1 MASPPAKNT
10 KKIDPVRRRFI
21 KMTIFSG
28 LTAFVPLHALAA
40 IPDFTPQD
48 RSLNLYNPVTEET
61 LTTTYWFNGQYV
73 PEALEKIDYIMRDH
87 RTDEVK
93 SIDLGLINLLHTIK
107 IQIELNEPFHIVS
120 GYRCR
125 KSNELLRKSGRNAA
139 RNSYHLKGQAA
150 DIRLPDGHL
159 ASLLK
164 VATVIKGG
172 GVGYYPRDNFVH
184 VDVGPVRYW
193 SPRGRKNAS

>member
-1 MASPPAKNT
+1 MASPPAKIIQE
-10 KKIDPVRRRFI
+10 IDPVRRRFI
-21 KMTIFSG
+21 KLTVFSG

-48 RSLNLYNPVTEET
+48 RSLSLYNPVTEET
-61 LTTTYWFNGQYV
+61 LTTTYWFNRQYV

-93 SIDLGLINLLHTIK
+93 SIDLGLINLLHTINSH
-107 IQIELNEPFHIVS
+107 IGLDEPLHVVS

-159 ASLLK
+159 ASLRK
-164 VATVIKGG
+164 IATVIKGG

-193 SPRGRKNAS
+193 SSRTRKKSN

>member
-1 MASPPAKNT
+1 MAIPANRNMKE
-10 KKIDPVRRRFI
+10 IDPGRRRFI
-21 KMTIFSG
+21 KMVIFSG
-28 LTAFVPLHALAA
+28 LTAFVPFRALAS
-40 IPDFTPQD
+40 IPDDNPQD
-48 RSLNLYNPVTEET
+48 RTLWLYNPVNEET
-61 LTTTYWFNGQYV
+61 LTATYWFNGHYV
-73 PEALEKIDYIMRDH
+73 PDALEKIDYIMRDH
-87 RTDEVK
+87 RTGEVK

-107 IQIELNEPFHIVS
+107 IHIGLDEPFHVVS

-159 ASLLK
+159 ASLRK

-193 SPRGRKNAS
+193 SPRGRKKRS

>member
-10 KKIDPVRRRFI
+10 KEIDPVRRRFI

-28 LTAFVPLHALAA
+28 LTAFVPFRALAA

-48 RSLNLYNPVTEET
+48 RSLSLYNPVTEET

-87 RTDEVK
+87 RTGEMK

-107 IQIELNEPFHIVS
+107 IQIELDEPFHIVS

-184 VDVGPVRYW
+184 IDVGPVRYW
-193 SPRGRKNAS
+193 SPRGKKNSS

>member
-1 MASPPAKNT
+1 MTIPADRNMKE
-10 KKIDPVRRRFI
+10 IDPVRRRFV
-21 KMTIFSG
+21 KMAIFSG
-28 LTAFVPLHALAA
+28 LTAFVPFRALAS
-40 IPDFTPQD
+40 IPDVNPQD
-48 RSLNLYNPVTEET
+48 RTLWLYNPVNEET
-61 LTTTYWFNGQYV
+61 LTATYWFNGHYV
-73 PEALEKIDYIMRDH
+73 PDALEKIDYIMRDH
-87 RTDEVK
+87 RTGEVK

-107 IQIELNEPFHIVS
+107 IHIGLDEPFHVVS

-159 ASLLK
+159 ASLRK

-193 SPRGRKNAS
+193 SPRGRKKTS

>member
-1 MASPPAKNT
+1 MAILPNRNMKE
-10 KKIDPVRRRFI
+10 IDPVRRRFI

-28 LTAFVPLHALAA
+28 LTAFVPFRALAS
-40 IPDFTPQD
+40 IPDANPKD
-48 RSLNLYNPVTEET
+48 RTLWLFNPVNEET
-61 LTTTYWFNGQYV
+61 LNATYWSNGHYV
-73 PEALEKIDYIMRDH
+73 PDALEKIDYIMRDH
-87 RTDEVK
+87 RTGEVK

-107 IQIELNEPFHIVS
+107 IHIGLDEPFHVVS

-139 RNSYHLKGQAA
+139 RNSYHLRGQAA

-159 ASLLK
+159 ASLRK

-193 SPRGRKNAS
+193 SPRGRKKTS

>member
-10 KKIDPVRRRFI
+10 KEIDPVRRRFI

-61 LTTTYWFNGQYV
+61 LTATYWFNGQYV

-107 IQIELNEPFHIVS
+107 IQIELDEPFHIVS

>member
-107 IQIELNEPFHIVS
+107 IQIELDEPFHIVS

>member
-10 KKIDPVRRRFI
+10 KEIDPVRRRFI

-107 IQIELNEPFHIVS
+107 IQIELDEPFHIVS

>member
-1 MASPPAKNT
+1 MKE
-10 KKIDPVRRRFI
+10 IDPVRRRFI
-21 KMTIFSG
+21 KAAIFSG
-28 LTAFVPLHALAA
+28 LTAFVPFRALAS
-40 IPDFTPQD
+40 IPDVNPQD
-48 RSLNLYNPVTEET
+48 RTLWLYNPVNEET
-61 LTTTYWFNGQYV
+61 LTATYWFNGHYV
-73 PEALEKIDYIMRDH
+73 PDALEKIDYIMRDH
-87 RTDEVK
+87 RTGEVK

-107 IQIELNEPFHIVS
+107 IHIGLDEPFHVVS

-159 ASLLK
+159 ASLRK

-193 SPRGRKNAS
+193 SPRGRKKTS

>member
-1 MASPPAKNT
+1 MVSPPAKNT
-10 KKIDPVRRRFI
+10 KEIDPVRRRFI
-21 KMTIFSG
+21 KLTVFSG

-107 IQIELNEPFHIVS
+107 IHIELDEPFHIVS

-125 KSNELLRKSGRNAA
+125 ESNEQLRKSGRNAA

-172 GVGYYPRDNFVH
+172 GVGYYPRDNFIH

>member
-1 MASPPAKNT
+1 MAIPANRNVKE
-10 KKIDPVRRRFI
+10 IDPVRRRFI
-21 KMTIFSG
+21 KMAIFSG
-28 LTAFVPLHALAA
+28 LTALVPFRALAS
-40 IPDFTPQD
+40 IPDDNPQD
-48 RSLNLYNPVTEET
+48 RTLWLYNPVNEET
-61 LTTTYWFNGQYV
+61 LTATYWINGHYV
-73 PEALEKIDYIMRDH
+73 PDALEKIDYIMRDH
-87 RTDEVK
+87 RTGEVK

-107 IQIELNEPFHIVS
+107 IHIGLDEPFHVVS

-159 ASLLK
+159 ASLRK

-193 SPRGRKNAS
+193 SPRGRKKRS

>member
-10 KKIDPVRRRFI
+10 KEIDPVRRRFI

-28 LTAFVPLHALAA
+28 LTAFVPFRALAS

-48 RSLNLYNPVTEET
+48 RSLCLYNPVTEET

-87 RTDEVK
+87 RTGEVK

-107 IQIELNEPFHIVS
+107 IQIELDEPFHVVS

-125 KSNELLRKSGRNAA
+125 KSNELLRKNGRNAA

-159 ASLLK
+159 NSLLK

>member
-10 KKIDPVRRRFI
+10 KETDPVRRRFI
-21 KMTIFSG
+21 KMAIYSG
-28 LTAFVPLHALAA
+28 LTAFFPVRALAS
-40 IPDFTPQD
+40 IPDITPQD
-48 RSLNLYNPVTEET
+48 RSLWLYNPVTDET
-61 LTTTYWFNGQYV
+61 LSTTYWLNGQFV

-87 RTDEVK
+87 RTGEVK

-107 IQIELNEPFHIVS
+107 IQIELDEPFHVVS

-159 ASLLK
+159 NSLLK

-193 SPRGRKNAS
+193 SPRSRKKAS

>member
-1 MASPPAKNT
+1 MTSPPVKNI
-10 KKIDPVRRRFI
+10 KEIDPVRRRFI
-21 KMTIFSG
+21 KMALFSG
-28 LTAFVPLHALAA
+28 LTAFVPLRALAS
-40 IPDFTPQD
+40 IPDFTPQE
-48 RSLNLYNPVTEET
+48 RSLWLYNPVTEET
-61 LTTTYWFNGQYV
+61 LSTTYWFNGQYV
-73 PEALEKIDYIMRDH
+73 PKALDKIDYIMRDH
-87 RTDEVK
+87 RTGEVK
-93 SIDLGLINLLHTIK
+93 AIDLGLVNLLHTIK
-107 IQIELNEPFHIVS
+107 IKIGLDEPFHIVS
-120 GYRCR
+120 GYRCP

-159 ASLLK
+159 KSLRK

-193 SPRGRKNAS
+193 SPRTRKNAS

>member
-10 KKIDPVRRRFI
+10 KEIDPVRRRFI
-21 KMTIFSG
+21 KMAIFSG

-40 IPDFTPQD
+40 IPDFTPED

-107 IQIELNEPFHIVS
+107 IQIELDEPFHIVS

>member
-1 MASPPAKNT
+1 
-10 KKIDPVRRRFI
+10 
-21 KMTIFSG
+21 MTIFCG
-28 LTAFVPLHALAA
+28 LTAFAPFRALAS
-40 IPDFTPQD
+40 IPDADPQD
-48 RSLNLYNPVTEET
+48 RTLWLYNPVTEET
-61 LTTTYWFNGQYV
+61 LTATYWFNGQYV
-73 PEALEKIDYIMRDH
+73 PDALEKIDYIMRDH
-87 RTDEVK
+87 RTGEVK

-107 IQIELNEPFHIVS
+107 IQIGLDEPFHVVS

-159 ASLLK
+159 ASLRK

-193 SPRGRKNAS
+193 SPRARKKAS

>member
-10 KKIDPVRRRFI
+10 KEIDPARRRFI
-21 KMTIFSG
+21 KMAIFSG
-28 LTAFVPLHALAA
+28 LTAFFPVRALAS
-40 IPDFTPQD
+40 IPDITPQD
-48 RSLNLYNPVTEET
+48 RSLWLYNPITEET
-61 LTTTYWFNGQYV
+61 LSTTYWFNGQYV
-73 PEALEKIDYIMRDH
+73 PQALDKIDYIMRDH
-87 RTDEVK
+87 RTGEVK
-93 SIDLGLINLLHTIK
+93 SIDLGLINLLHAIK
-107 IQIELNEPFHIVS
+107 MQIGLDEPFHVVS

>member
-1 MASPPAKNT
+1 
-10 KKIDPVRRRFI
+10 
-21 KMTIFSG
+21 
-28 LTAFVPLHALAA
+28 
-40 IPDFTPQD
+40 
-48 RSLNLYNPVTEET
+48 
-61 LTTTYWFNGQYV
+61 
-73 PEALEKIDYIMRDH
+73 MRDH

-107 IQIELNEPFHIVS
+107 IQIELDEPFHIVS

-184 VDVGPVRYW
+184 VDI
-193 SPRGRKNAS
+193 A

>member
-1 MASPPAKNT
+1 MAIPPAKT
-10 KKIDPVRRRFI
+10 IKEIDSVRRRFI

-28 LTAFVPLHALAA
+28 LTAFVPFRALAS
-40 IPDFTPQD
+40 IPDFTTQD
-48 RSLNLYNPVTEET
+48 RTLWLYNPVTEET
-61 LTTTYWFNGQYV
+61 LTSTYWFNGQYV
-73 PEALEKIDYIMRDH
+73 PDALEKIDHIMRDH
-87 RTDEVK
+87 RTGEVK

-107 IQIELNEPFHIVS
+107 IQIGLDEPFHVVS

-159 ASLLK
+159 ASLRK

-172 GVGYYPRDNFVH
+172 GVGYYPRDNFLH

-193 SPRGRKNAS
+193 SPRGRKKKS

>member
-1 MASPPAKNT
+1 MTSPPAK
-10 KKIDPVRRRFI
+10 KIKEFDPVRRRFI

-28 LTAFVPLHALAA
+28 LAAFVPFRAWAA
-40 IPDFTPQD
+40 KPDISPQD
-48 RSLNLYNPVTEET
+48 RSLRLYNPVTNET
-61 LTTTYWFNGQYV
+61 LSTTYWFNGQYI
-73 PEALEKIDYIMRDH
+73 PKALDEIDFIMRDH
-87 RTDEVK
+87 RTGEVK
-93 SIDLGLINLLHTIK
+93 SIDLGLVNLLHTIK
-107 IQIELNEPFHIVS
+107 VQLALDEPFHVVS
-120 GYRCR
+120 GYRCQ
-125 KSNELLRKSGRNAA
+125 KSNDLLRRSGRKAA

-159 ASLLK
+159 KTLLK

-193 SPRGRKNAS
+193 SPRSSKSAG

>member
-1 MASPPAKNT
+1 M
-10 KKIDPVRRRFI
+10 
-21 KMTIFSG
+21 
-28 LTAFVPLHALAA
+28 
-40 IPDFTPQD
+40 
-48 RSLNLYNPVTEET
+48 
-61 LTTTYWFNGQYV
+61 

-107 IQIELNEPFHIVS
+107 IQIELDEPFHVVS

>member
-1 MASPPAKNT
+1 MVSPPAKNT
-10 KKIDPVRRRFI
+10 KEIDPVRRRFI

-107 IQIELNEPFHIVS
+107 IQIELDEPFHIVS

-159 ASLLK
+159 ASLRK

>member
-1 MASPPAKNT
+1 MSIPPSKNI
-10 KKIDPVRRRFI
+10 KEIDPVRRLFI

-28 LTAFVPLHALAA
+28 LTAFLPFRALAS
-40 IPDFTPQD
+40 IPDISPQE
-48 RSLNLYNPVTEET
+48 RTLWLYNPVAEET
-61 LTTTYWFNGQYV
+61 LTATYWFNGHYV
-73 PEALEKIDYIMRDH
+73 PDALEKIDYLMRDH
-87 RTDEVK
+87 RTGEVK

-107 IQIELNEPFHIVS
+107 LRIGLDEPFHVVS

-125 KSNELLRKSGRNAA
+125 KSNELLRKRGRNAA

-159 ASLLK
+159 ASLRK

-184 VDVGPVRYW
+184 VDVGPIRYW
-193 SPRGRKNAS
+193 SPRARKKAS

>member
-1 MASPPAKNT
+1 MASPPAKT
-10 KKIDPVRRRFI
+10 IKKIDPVRRRFI

-28 LTAFVPLHALAA
+28 LTAFVPFRALAS
-40 IPDFTPQD
+40 IHDFTQEG
-48 RSLNLYNPVTEET
+48 RSLCLFNPVTEET
-61 LTTTYWFNGQYV
+61 LTTSYWINGKYV

-107 IQIELNEPFHIVS
+107 IQIGLDEPLHVVS

-159 ASLLK
+159 ASLRK

-193 SPRGRKNAS
+193 SPRARKNAS

>member
-1 MASPPAKNT
+1 MAIPPNKNM
-10 KKIDPVRRRFI
+10 KEIDAVRRRFI

-28 LTAFVPLHALAA
+28 LTAFVPFRALAS
-40 IPDFTPQD
+40 IPDGNPKD
-48 RSLNLYNPVTEET
+48 RTLWLYNPVTNET
-61 LTTTYWFNGQYV
+61 LNATYWLNGHYV
-73 PEALEKIDYIMRDH
+73 PDALEKIDYIMRDH
-87 RTDEVK
+87 RTGEVK

-107 IQIELNEPFHIVS
+107 IHIGFDEPFHVVS

-159 ASLLK
+159 ASLRK

-193 SPRGRKNAS
+193 SPRARKKAS

>member
-1 MASPPAKNT
+1 MVSPPAKNT
-10 KKIDPVRRRFI
+10 KEIDPVRRRFI

-107 IQIELNEPFHIVS
+107 IHIELDEPFHIVS

-159 ASLLK
+159 ASLRK

-193 SPRGRKNAS
+193 SPRGRKKAS

>member
-10 KKIDPVRRRFI
+10 KEIDPVRRRFI
-21 KMTIFSG
+21 KMAIFSG

-40 IPDFTPQD
+40 IPDITPQD

-107 IQIELNEPFHIVS
+107 IQIELDEPFHIVS

-159 ASLLK
+159 ASLRK

>member
-1 MASPPAKNT
+1 MVSPPVKNT
-10 KKIDPVRRRFI
+10 KEIDPVRRRFI

-107 IQIELNEPFHIVS
+107 IHIELDEPFHIVS

-172 GVGYYPRDNFVH
+172 GVGYYPRDNFIH